1 MHSIWQWP
9 MLYLFL
15 LIFKNIDIY
24 EILDF
29 VPAKLLQL
37 CPTLWGPMD
46 SSSPG
51 SSIHGHSPGKNTG
64 VGCHDLLQGIL
75 PTQRSSPLLLHVL
88 HWLGDSLPLAPPG
101 SSVQFSRSVMS
112 DSLKH
117 HGLQKTR
124 PLRPSPIPRACPN
137 SCPLSWWCHPTI
149 SSSVIP
155 FSSCLQS
162 CPASEFF
169 PISPC
174 EKVLAISV

>member
-1 MHSIWQWP
+1 

-37 CPTLWGPMD
+37 CLTLWDPMD
-46 SSSPG
+46 SSSPA
-51 SSIHGHSPGKNTG
+51 SSIHRHSPGKNTG

-101 SSVQFSRSVMS
+101 SSVHFSCSVIS
-112 DSLKH
+112 DSLRH
-117 HGLQKTR
+117 HGLQHTR
-124 PLRPSPIPRACPN
+124 PPCPSPIPRACSN

-169 PISPC
+169 PITPC
-174 EKVLAISV
+174 EKVLAITV